1 MKMLDLKPHIMND
14 ELIINK
20 FEWQKLNSQYSQ
32 DEIKDAISDAIIG
45 LPLPLVKITKEEAK
59 EDF

>member
-1 MKMLDLKPHIMND
+1 MLDLKPHIMND

-32 DEIKDAISDAIIG
+32 DELKEAISDAIIG
-45 LPLPLVKITKEEAK
+45 
-59 EDF
+59 